1 MALPLEFVGIADLEH
16 VLANHIKKK
25 KIGILVNTKQ

>member
-25 KIGILVNTKQ
+25 KLEFW